1 MAPIRVEVLLLSGR
15 GVAVTAAE
23 GVTVG
28 DLKTVAQK
36 RLAVGIAKLIHH
48 ETWQD
53 CGLDRTFCE
62 DTLHT
67 SAL

>member
-1 MAPIRVEVLLLSGR
+1 M
-15 GVAVTAAE
+15 AVTAAE